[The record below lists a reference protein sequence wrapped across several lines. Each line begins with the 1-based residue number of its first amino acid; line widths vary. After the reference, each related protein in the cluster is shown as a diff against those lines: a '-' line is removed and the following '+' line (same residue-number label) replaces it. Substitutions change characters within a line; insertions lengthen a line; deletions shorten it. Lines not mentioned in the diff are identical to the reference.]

1 MKKFLKMMMAAFCAM
16 TLCCLVGCGGNSPKA
31 VVEDYFAT
39 MREGKLDEAYMQ
51 KHCTKAAWEEINALP
66 DMTKMAIAMQNAAG
80 KMIESVTVKGVE
92 ENGDK
97 ATVTIVV
104 KVMGEETEDTM
115 DVVKEDGTW
124 KLGSVK

>member
-39 MREGKLDEAYMQ
+39 MREGKMDEAYLQ
-51 KHCTKAAWEEINALP
+51 KHFTKAAWEKLNAYP
-66 DMTKMAIAMQNAAG
+66 DMTKMAIAMMNTNG
-80 KMIESVTVKGVE
+80 KNIESVTVKGVE

-97 ATVTIVV
+97 ATVTVVV
-104 KVMGEETEDTM
+104 KEMGEETEDTM
-115 DVVKEDGTW
+115 KLVKEDGTW
-124 KLGSVK
+124 KFDR